1 MLLFFYHVPATMPLE
16 NYVLAICVR
25 KIENRLLRVIMF
37 CMPYGP
43 SMFSRGQNII
53 SSEIFQLWNHN
64 QYCFQKW
71 IPKYSLKN
79 VEPGLLKVLPAEI
92 LSG

>member
-1 MLLFFYHVPATMPLE
+1 MAKFRMVAQ
-16 NYVLAICVR
+16 NCYVLYAIWTKHVFKR
-25 KIENRLLRVIMF
+25 T
-37 CMPYGP
+37 
-43 SMFSRGQNII
+43 NII

-92 LSG
+92 LTG